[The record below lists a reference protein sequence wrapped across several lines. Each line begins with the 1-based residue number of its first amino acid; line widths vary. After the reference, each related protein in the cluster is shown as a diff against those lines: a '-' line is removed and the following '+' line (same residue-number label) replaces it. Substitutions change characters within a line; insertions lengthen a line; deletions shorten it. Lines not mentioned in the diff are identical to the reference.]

1 MHRALFF
8 CGEQNPI
15 VTTPTRILLAEDDTA
30 MRNLLSAVLTRSG
43 FVVVECADG
52 QALIRAIE
60 STREGSP
67 APDIIVSDVQMP
79 GASGLDVIYTS
90 RSLLPNV
97 PVILITA
104 FGDERTHQRARDL
117 GAVAVLNKPF
127 DLTELRRLITDT
139 VARLPSGQD
148 EADES
153 LDN

>member
-1 MHRALFF
+1 
-8 CGEQNPI
+8 
-15 VTTPTRILLAEDDTA
+15 
-30 MRNLLSAVLTRSG
+30 
-43 FVVVECADG
+43 
-52 QALIRAIE
+52 
-60 STREGSP
+60 
-67 APDIIVSDVQMP
+67 
-79 GASGLDVIYTS
+79 
-90 RSLLPNV
+90 V